1 MELTVISKK
10 RFEQLNDAI
19 KNLENQINMANIQLK
34 AIQDSNNQLAEIAF
48 DEARFTD
55 VILDKVDETAREA
68 ARDCIDIDEIANQ
81 AAGEIDVS
89 DAVES
94 YAERYGLLTSDS
106 LNDTLDSKGYLEESE
121 VETLI
126 EQYIDYNCDF
136 VDKSDLHDYMDSKE
150 IEERLDEI
158 KEEIV
163 EELVD
168 KVVAAIVNKL
178 TGKENTNA
186 QDNRDSGIHI
196 SGVIAQGATGS
207 NGEAHPA

>member
-121 VETLI
+121 VENLI